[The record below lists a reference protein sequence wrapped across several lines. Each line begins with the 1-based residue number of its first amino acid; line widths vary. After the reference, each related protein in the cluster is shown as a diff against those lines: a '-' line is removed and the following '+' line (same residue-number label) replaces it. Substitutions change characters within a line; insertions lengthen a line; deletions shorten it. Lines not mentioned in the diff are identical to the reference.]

1 METQIEKLKE
11 IFNKEVEDLKNKQTK
26 RNSTISEM
34 KNILEGINSKEEEQI
49 SEVRYRV
56 LEITATEKNKEKKN
70 EKN

>member
-11 IFNKEVEDLKNKQTK
+11 IFNKELEDLKNKQTK

-34 KNILEGINSKEEEQI
+34 KNILEGIKSKEEEQI

-70 EKN
+70 EKK

>member
-34 KNILEGINSKEEEQI
+34 KNILEGIKSKEEEQI

>member
-26 RNSTISEM
+26 RTSTISEM